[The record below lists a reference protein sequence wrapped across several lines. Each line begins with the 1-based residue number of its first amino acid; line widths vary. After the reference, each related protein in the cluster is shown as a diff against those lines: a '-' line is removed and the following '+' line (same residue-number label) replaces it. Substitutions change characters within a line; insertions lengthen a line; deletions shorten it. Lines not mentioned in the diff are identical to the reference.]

1 MSVWGIEQV
10 RSVPFYTAL
19 HPALEKIQWPN
30 HWPTLAIFQLLL
42 DSLPRP
48 VLTARGNPLRV
59 VAQACEKSADWRQGY
74 EPRIYLQGELQT
86 RLESWHDAFNLLTW
100 ATFPLAKA
108 ALNARQYAL
117 LEARAEVTAA
127 VGPRSPNQDTLTQL
141 DESGVIVLCS
151 DPALSKLMINFQWK
165 PLFWENRRAVREKL
179 RCFLFGHGLMERA
192 LTPYRGLTG
201 KGVILPVAQELL
213 AQPLALQLA
222 QVDQMLAQRIA
233 DTRQFLRPQ
242 DLAPVPLLGF
252 PGFSLDNECA
262 EYYDDQRYFRPGRGF
277 KP

>member
-1 MSVWGIEQV
+1 MSAWGIEQV
-10 RSVPFYTAL
+10 RGVPMYTAL
-19 HPALEKIQWPN
+19 QAALEKIEWPLA
-30 HWPTLAIFQLLL
+30 WPALADYQSLL
-42 DSLPRP
+42 DGLPQP
-48 VLTARGNPLRV
+48 VMTASGKPLRV
-59 VAQACEKSADWRQGY
+59 VAQAGERSADWRQGY

-117 LEARAEVTAA
+117 LEARAA
-127 VGPRSPNQDTLTQL
+127 VGVPAGPRSPNQDTLTQF
-141 DESGVIVLCS
+141 DESGVIMLCS
-151 DPALSKLMINFQWK
+151 DPALSKLMLDFRWK
-165 PLFWENRRAVREKL
+165 PLFWENRSGVRANM

-201 KGVILPVAQELL
+201 KAVILPVAQDLL

-222 QVDQMLAQRIA
+222 EADQMLAQRIA
-233 DTRQFLRPQ
+233 DAGQFLRPL
-242 DLAPVPLLGF
+242 DLAPLPLLGF
-252 PGFSLDNECA
+252 PGFTPDNEGA
-262 EYYDDQRYFRPGRGF
+262 EYYDDQRYFRPGRGV